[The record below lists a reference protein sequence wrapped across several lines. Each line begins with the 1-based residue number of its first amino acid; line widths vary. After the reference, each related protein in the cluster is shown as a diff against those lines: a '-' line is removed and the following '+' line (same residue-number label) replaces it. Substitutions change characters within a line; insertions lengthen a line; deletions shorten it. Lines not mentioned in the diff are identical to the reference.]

1 LPFDYR
7 LGIMVAGG
15 VVLAV
20 FMDHATV
27 YLAKLAYIK
36 GKKSRDLVKS

>member
-1 LPFDYR
+1 M
-7 LGIMVAGG
+7 MVGGG

-27 YLAKLAYIK
+27 YLAKLAFIK
-36 GKKSRDLVKS
+36 GKKSRELVKS